1 MRRIL
6 LGCPPESTCD
16 MGHRGLPEVRTVV
29 SQLGRPDDGT
39 DPSGFQNI
47 ELFAPLEP
55 PSSWRRGVTKDGLT
69 AQLSRDLRETFPG
82 VDFNFSQY
90 IADNVEEAM
99 SGVKG
104 ENTVKVVGPDLRFN
118 EEKAAEI
125 ARVLQRVRGV
135 EDLGVF
141 RTLGQP
147 DIRRR
152 RRIHHLMLAC
162 SHHIVDGPAAGMRTG
177 IRTSSLSIAGVVDV
191 VSGSS

>member
-1 MRRIL
+1 
-6 LGCPPESTCD
+6 
-16 MGHRGLPEVRTVV
+16 
-29 SQLGRPDDGT
+29 T
-39 DPSGFQNI
+39 DPHGVQTI

-55 PSSWRRGVTKDGLT
+55 PSSWRRGVTKDALT

-104 ENTVKVVGPDLRFN
+104 ENTVKVVGPDLRLN
-118 EEKAAEI
+118 EEKAAAI
-125 ARVLQRVRGV
+125 ARVLQGVRGV

-147 DIRRR
+147 DV
-152 RRIHHLMLAC
+152 RIVPDREAVGRYGLNVGDVMNL
-162 SHHIVDGPAAGMRTG
+162 VQAAIG
-177 IRTSSLSIAGVVDV
+177 
-191 VSGSS
+191 GSAVTQVYGGEDQR